1 MDFKIIKN
9 IFLIVSMGLGTLAHA
24 NNENGYMLIV
34 QKNNQMVNDSI
45 YIDLSNHPK
54 IEFDRDYFSIT
65 DEGIKITYENAINI
79 SFVNSLPIIDNI
91 EKNTIQKEKF
101 AFINSNTII
110 ISGLSDLR
118 NLHVYTIEGKEIKL
132 NIDYSQQEATLHLE
146 DLSQGIYIIKT
157 KHQSFKVVKKRKK

>member
-110 ISGLSDLR
+110 ISALSDLR

-146 DLSQGIYIIKT
+146 DLSLGIYIIKT
-157 KHQSFKVVKKRKK
+157 KHQSFKVVKK

>member
-1 MDFKIIKN
+1 
-9 IFLIVSMGLGTLAHA
+9 MGLGTLAHA

-34 QKNNQMVNDSI
+34 QKNNQMVNDSS

-118 NLHVYTIEGKEIKL
+118 NLHVYTIEGKGIKL

-157 KHQSFKVVKKRKK
+157 KHQSFKVVKK

>member
-1 MDFKIIKN
+1 
-9 IFLIVSMGLGTLAHA
+9 MGLGTLAHA

-132 NIDYSQQEATLHLE
+132 NIDYRQQAPTLHLE

-157 KHQSFKVVKKRKK
+157 KHQSFKVVKK

>member
-91 EKNTIQKEKF
+91 EKNTIQKEKI

-157 KHQSFKVVKKRKK
+157 KHQSFKVVKK

>member
-1 MDFKIIKN
+1 
-9 IFLIVSMGLGTLAHA
+9 MGLGTLAHA

-91 EKNTIQKEKF
+91 ENNTIQKEKF

-157 KHQSFKVVKKRKK
+157 KHQSFKVVKK

>member
-9 IFLIVSMGLGTLAHA
+9 IFLIVSMSLGTLAHA

-34 QKNNQMVNDSI
+34 QKNNQMVNESI

-54 IEFDRDYFSIT
+54 IEFDSDYFSIT

-157 KHQSFKVVKKRKK
+157 KHQSFKVVKK

>member
-146 DLSQGIYIIKT
+146 DLSQGIYISKT
-157 KHQSFKVVKKRKK
+157 KHQSFKVVKK

>member
-1 MDFKIIKN
+1 
-9 IFLIVSMGLGTLAHA
+9 MGLGTLAHA

-118 NLHVYTIEGKEIKL
+118 NLHVYTIEGQEIKL

-157 KHQSFKVVKKRKK
+157 KHQSFKVVKK

>member
-65 DEGIKITYENAINI
+65 D
-79 SFVNSLPIIDNI
+79 
-91 EKNTIQKEKF
+91 
-101 AFINSNTII
+101 
-110 ISGLSDLR
+110 
-118 NLHVYTIEGKEIKL
+118 H
-132 NIDYSQQEATLHLE
+132 
-146 DLSQGIYIIKT
+146 
-157 KHQSFKVVKKRKK
+157 

>member
-110 ISGLSDLR
+110 ISVLSDLR

-157 KHQSFKVVKKRKK
+157 KHQSFKVVKK

>member
-24 NNENGYMLIV
+24 NNDNGYMLIV

-157 KHQSFKVVKKRKK
+157 KHQSFKVVKK